1 MRVKSPAQ
9 QEGRRALMCRK
20 NEGVDSQSDSVIVLG
35 VFLKLV
41 LGIPT
46 GFFGLLVGCFVCFAL
61 QGSFADGLFVNEGPG
76 NWIVLSMMMIGFF
89 FPSFIGPLVRSVFL
103 CSYSHVDCYPSRRVE
118 KYSRLLAWA
127 YVFYS
132 CLCLLYLLRQGMAL

>member
-1 MRVKSPAQ
+1 MRVKIPAQ
-9 QEGRRALMCRK
+9 QEVRRAVVWRK
-20 NEGVDSQSDSVIVLG
+20 NGGVDSQADWKVALD

-41 LGIPT
+41 LGLPT
-46 GFFGLLVGCFVCFAL
+46 ALLGCIFGWLVTVIL
-61 QGSFADGLFVNEGPG
+61 QGSFADGHTTNEGPG
-76 NWIVLSMMMIGFF
+76 NWIVLLMMMIGFF

-127 YVFYS
+127 DVFYS
-132 CLCLLYLLRQGMAL
+132 CLCLVYLLRQGMGL

>member
-1 MRVKSPAQ
+1 
-9 QEGRRALMCRK
+9 MCRK
-20 NEGVDSQSDSVIVLG
+20 NGSVDLKVVLD
-35 VFLKLV
+35 VLLKLV
-41 LGIPT
+41 LGIPA
-46 GFFGLLVGCFVCFAL
+46 GFFGLLVGFFVCVYL
-61 QGSFADGLFVNEGPG
+61 QGPFADGPFVNEGPG
-76 NWIVLSMMMIGFF
+76 NWIVLLMMMIGFF